1 MQQVVDT
8 YQCEWKTAVTDPET
22 RKRFRTFV
30 NSDQPDENVVFVQ
43 ERGQIRPASTKS
55 ARSPTPHH
63 RPAARGLT
71 WPVPHRFRRHPM
83 TDALLN

>member
-43 ERGQIRPASTKS
+43 ERGRSAPPVPRS
-55 ARSPTPHH
+55 ARSPHAP
-63 RPAARGLT
+63 PSPCVAWPDAAGSPL
-71 WPVPHRFRRHPM
+71 FQE
-83 TDALLN
+83 DLQ

>member
-1 MQQVVDT
+1 MLQKDSLGLCAELESQMQQVVDT

-43 ERGQIRPASTKS
+43 ERGQIRPASTQECPS
-55 ARSPTPHH
+55 APRPT
-63 RPAARGLT
+63 LT
-71 WPVPHRFRRHPM
+71 LRRV
-83 TDALLN
+83 A

>member
-30 NSDQPDENVVFVQ
+30 NSDQPDENVVF
-43 ERGQIRPASTKS
+43 RARARPDPPRQHAKS
-55 ARSPTPHH
+55 ARQPHA
-63 RPAARGLT
+63 P
-71 WPVPHRFRRHPM
+71 P
-83 TDALLN
+83 